1 MAGVLTVLRW
11 LAVCAPSAGEEATVA
26 RRCARC
32 IFTLRLDARRRH
44 TAKPAGRPAVG
55 GGGDA
60 TSCRGLSA
68 SPPRKRSFWLDKPV
82 AEHRNEGGLEVC
94 AALVGGKPAALMVVT
109 YFAPAA
115 LSLTAT
121 EPQLSPREQ
130 LVPFEWDYVPQYHRT
145 TTAYTRAAMGVEEPA
160 ARRTSSDE
168 GAKNV
173 SISCVASRNPQR
185 EAISWPRTTRT
196 AKPARPNRIL

>member
-68 SPPRKRSFWLDKPV
+68 SPPRKRPSSLRDIVPV
-82 AEHRNEGGLEVC
+82 AFARGERTLRDRARMNEKE
-94 AALVGGKPAALMVVT
+94 
-109 YFAPAA
+109 
-115 LSLTAT
+115 
-121 EPQLSPREQ
+121 RD
-130 LVPFEWDYVPQYHRT
+130 W
-145 TTAYTRAAMGVEEPA
+145 
-160 ARRTSSDE
+160 
-168 GAKNV
+168 
-173 SISCVASRNPQR
+173 
-185 EAISWPRTTRT
+185 
-196 AKPARPNRIL
+196 